1 MIFVI
6 PHHGRIKYLSPK
18 TQMSSATKIKTAF
31 TFYNKVELIRGGS
44 SYFSVLHN
52 MIDNAQKTI
61 QLQVYIFEED
71 ETGKEVASRLIRAA
85 KRGVKV
91 QVLLDGY
98 ASKGLSNGFKNS
110 MREMGIQLRFFE
122 PIFKRG
128 NYYFGRRLHHKVVVC
143 DGIFSL
149 VGGINISDRYN
160 DIPEAPAW
168 LDWAI
173 KVEGDASFELFKLC
187 NQCYTKRQEDW
198 LVLTKQYISIALN
211 NNLHCPV
218 RVRRNDW
225 VMGRNEISASY
236 MEMFKNAHH
245 EIIIMSSY
253 FIPSPFFRKNITKA
267 LIKGVK
273 IKLILAGI
281 SDVGIAKYAERYLYR
296 WAVRHGIEIHEYKH
310 NILHG
315 KIAVA
320 DGKIVTVG
328 SYNINDISALASIE
342 LNLDVDD
349 PGFSG
354 VVHHQLLKIIQ
365 NDCKR
370 ISPISIIR
378 SYRTTERLLQWIS
391 YETVR
396 LLFNLFTFY
405 FSKKRKAK

>member
-1 MIFVI
+1 
-6 PHHGRIKYLSPK
+6 
-18 TQMSSATKIKTAF
+18 MSSATKISTAY
-31 TFYNKVELIRGGS
+31 TLYNKAELIRGGRK
-44 SYFSVLHN
+44 YFSVLHD
-52 MIDNAQKTI
+52 MIDNARKSI

-71 ETGKEVASRLIRAA
+71 ETGKEVASRLINAA
-85 KRGVKV
+85 KKGIKV

-98 ASKGLSNGFKNS
+98 ASKGLSKGFKNS
-110 MREMGIQLRFFE
+110 MRESGIRMRFFE
-122 PIFKRG
+122 PIFKGG
-128 NYYFGRRLHHKVVVC
+128 NYYFGRRLHHKIVVC
-143 DGIFSL
+143 DGIVSL

-160 DIPEAPAW
+160 DMPGTPAW

-173 KVEGDASFELFKLC
+173 KVEGEASYELFKLC
-187 NQCYTKRQEDW
+187 NQCYTNKPEDW
-198 LVLTKQYISIALN
+198 LALSKQDIATALDIN
-211 NNLHCPV
+211 FHCPI
-218 RVRRNDW
+218 RIIRNDW

-236 MEMFKNAHH
+236 MEMFKNARR

-253 FIPSPFFRKNITKA
+253 FIPSLFFRNNIIKA
-267 LIKGVK
+267 LKKGVK

-296 WAVRHGIEIHEYKH
+296 WAVRHGIEIHEYNH

-320 DGKIVTVG
+320 DGKMVTIG

-342 LNLDVDD
+342 LNLDVED
-349 PGFSG
+349 GTFSKD
-354 VVHHQLLKIIQ
+354 VHQQLMKIIG
-365 NDCKR
+365 NDCSR

-378 SYRTTERLLQWIS
+378 TYRASERILQWIS

-405 FSKKRKAK
+405 FSKKRNAK